1 MWECRRR
8 PDYEDEELQTR
19 LEALFDE
26 LPAVG
31 FAVSFRGS
39 VTEVFDTAKDRK
51 EAEARLAELRELLE
65 EDDTEFH
72 KLFATYD
79 RWKDGI
85 LAYFD
90 HRQSSGP
97 VEGVNNKARVI
108 TRRAY
113 GLKSA
118 AAVWTR
124 LHLSGYPELY
134 GIGSRVGSMLQGER
148 HEPAQ
153 FDFVAAARAS
163 AATRRNPGCPRFAE
177 NAGRLGIRSGTLRPG
192 TGADARRDPAE
203 RLQLDCRLPPRA

>member
-8 PDYEDEELQTR
+8 PDYNDEELQAQ

-31 FAVSFRGS
+31 FAVSLRWS
-39 VTEVFDTAKDRK
+39 VTEVFDTAKNRK
-51 EAEARLAELRELLE
+51 EAEAQLAELRNLLE

-72 KLFATYD
+72 KFFATYD

-90 HRQSSGP
+90 RRQTSGP

-124 LHLSGYPELY
+124 LHLDLNRAREAVRYTVQRMRALAQAIQSKFAGYY
-134 GIGSRVGSMLQGER
+134 
-148 HEPAQ
+148 
-153 FDFVAAARAS
+153 
-163 AATRRNPGCPRFAE
+163 T
-177 NAGRLGIRSGTLRPG
+177 
-192 TGADARRDPAE
+192 
-203 RLQLDCRLPPRA
+203 

>member
-8 PDYEDEELQTR
+8 PDYNDEELQAQ

-31 FAVSFRGS
+31 FAVSFRWS
-39 VTEVFDTAKDRK
+39 VTEVFDTAQDRK
-51 EAEARLAELRELLE
+51 EAEAGLAELRELLE

-72 KLFATYD
+72 KFFATYD

-90 HRQSSGP
+90 RRQTSGP

-124 LHLSGYPELY
+124 LHLDLNRAREAVRYTVQRMRALAQAIQSKFAGYY
-134 GIGSRVGSMLQGER
+134 
-148 HEPAQ
+148 
-153 FDFVAAARAS
+153 
-163 AATRRNPGCPRFAE
+163 T
-177 NAGRLGIRSGTLRPG
+177 
-192 TGADARRDPAE
+192 
-203 RLQLDCRLPPRA
+203 

>member
-8 PDYEDEELQTR
+8 PDYDDEETQAKLG
-19 LEALFDE
+19 ALFDT
-26 LPAVG
+26 LPEVG
-31 FAVSFRGS
+31 FAVSFRWA
-39 VTEVFDTAKDRK
+39 VTEVFDTAQNRQ
-51 EAEARLAELRELLE
+51 EAQSRLAEMRELLD

-72 KLFATYD
+72 KFFATYD

-90 HRQSSGP
+90 DRKTSGP

-124 LHLSGYPELY
+124 LHLDLN
-134 GIGSRVGSMLQGER
+134 RARDAVR
-148 HEPAQ
+148 HTIQRIRTLAKAIQ
-153 FDFVAAARAS
+153 SKFARYY
-163 AATRRNPGCPRFAE
+163 T
-177 NAGRLGIRSGTLRPG
+177 
-192 TGADARRDPAE
+192 
-203 RLQLDCRLPPRA
+203 